1 MPSGGSDNKGLH
13 AYFPRM
19 SRIWVPLLA
28 ASVWAAACQRPS
40 AQPVHPPEPPEHAL
54 ANLAAQHVVVLPT
67 YTARAAAG
75 LTWTIP
81 PVAELRRTMDADI
94 LSAFDER
101 GLRKAWIFPEQLQ
114 SAYRR
119 NPTYATDPYG
129 LAEEPLRSPAL
140 AIDQRLPEPLA
151 SQIRT
156 MVAFHEDARLV
167 LAPVELV
174 LEPAPGGT
182 GVGRGVLR
190 LVLMDARL
198 SNVRWI
204 GTVTG
209 DSSASFGPVITA
221 SVAAKLAGV
230 VAPQ

>member
-1 MPSGGSDNKGLH
+1 LPSGGSDNKGLH

-19 SRIWVPLLA
+19 PRIWVPLLA
-28 ASVWAAACQRPS
+28 ATVWTAACQRPS
-40 AQPVHPPEPPEHAL
+40 TQAVPEPPEHAL

-67 YTARAAAG
+67 YAALVAPG
-75 LTWTIP
+75 LAWKTP
-81 PVAELRRTMDADI
+81 SVAELRRAMDADI
-94 LSAFDER
+94 VSAFEER
-101 GLRKAWIFPEQLQ
+101 GLRKSWIFPDQLQ
-114 SAYRR
+114 AAYRR
-119 NPTYATDPYG
+119 NSTYATDPYA

-174 LEPAPGGT
+174 VEPAGGSA
-182 GVGRGVLR
+182 GHGVLR
-190 LVLMDARL
+190 LVLMDARQ
-198 SNVRWI
+198 SNSRWI
-204 GTVTG
+204 GSVTG
-209 DSSASFGPVITA
+209 DSSAAFGPAVTA

>member
-19 SRIWVPLLA
+19 TRIWVPLLA
-28 ASVWAAACQRPS
+28 ASLWSTACQRPS
-40 AQPVHPPEPPEHAL
+40 SQAAPEPPEHAL
-54 ANLAAQHVVVLPT
+54 ANLAAQHVIVLPT
-67 YTARAAAG
+67 YAAHAATG
-75 LTWTIP
+75 LTWKAP
-81 PVAELRRTMDADI
+81 SSAELRRAMDAEI

-101 GLRKAWIFPEQLQ
+101 GLRKSWIFPDQLQ
-114 SAYRR
+114 AAYRR
-119 NPTYATDPYG
+119 NSTYATDPYG

-156 MVAFHEDARLV
+156 MVAFHDDARLV

-174 LEPAPGGT
+174 LEPAAGG
-182 GVGRGVLR
+182 GRGVLR

-204 GTVTG
+204 GSVSG
-209 DSSASFGPVITA
+209 DSSATFGPVITA
-221 SVAAKLAGV
+221 SVAAKLAGI

>member
-1 MPSGGSDNKGLH
+1 MP
-13 AYFPRM
+13 
-19 SRIWVPLLA
+19 RIWVPLLVT
-28 ASVWAAACQRPS
+28 SLWTAACQRPS
-40 AQPVHPPEPPEHAL
+40 AQAAPSPPEHAL

-67 YTARAAAG
+67 YTAHAAPG
-75 LTWTIP
+75 LTWKIP
-81 PVAELRRTMDADI
+81 STAELRRTMDADI
-94 LSAFDER
+94 VSAFEER
-101 GLRKAWIFPEQLQ
+101 GVRKAWIFPDQLQ
-114 SAYRR
+114 AAYRR
-119 NPTYATDPYG
+119 NVTYATDPYA

-174 LEPAPGGT
+174 VEPAPGG
-182 GVGRGVLR
+182 GGRGVLR

-198 SNVRWI
+198 SNIRWI
-204 GTVTG
+204 GSVSG
-209 DSSASFGPVITA
+209 DSSAAFGPAITA
-221 SVAAKLAGV
+221 RVAAKLAGV

>member
-1 MPSGGSDNKGLH
+1 MPRGGSDNKGLP

-19 SRIWVPLLA
+19 SYVPRILLSLVVA
-28 ASVWAAACQRPS
+28 TVGTTACQRPS
-40 AQPVHPPEPPEHAL
+40 TQSVPEPPEHAL

-67 YTARAAAG
+67 YTAHLGKG
-75 LTWTIP
+75 LAWKVP
-81 PVAELRRTMDADI
+81 SAAELRRDMDSAI
-94 LSAFDER
+94 VSAFEER
-101 GLRKAWIFPEQLQ
+101 GLRKSWIFPDQLQ
-114 SAYRR
+114 AAYRR
-119 NPTYATDPYG
+119 NAPYATDPYA

-151 SQIRT
+151 SEIRT
-156 MVAFHEDARLV
+156 MVAFHDDARLV
-167 LAPVELV
+167 LAPVDLE
-174 LEPAPGGT
+174 LEPAPGGA
-182 GVGRGVLR
+182 GRGVLR

-204 GTVTG
+204 GSVTG
-209 DSSASFGPVITA
+209 DASAAFDPGIMA

>member
-19 SRIWVPLLA
+19 TRIWVPLLA
-28 ASVWAAACQRPS
+28 ASLWSSACQRPS
-40 AQPVHPPEPPEHAL
+40 SQAAPEPPEHAL

-67 YTARAAAG
+67 YTAHLATG
-75 LTWTIP
+75 LAWQVP
-81 PVAELRRTMDADI
+81 SAAELRRTMDADI

-101 GLRKAWIFPEQLQ
+101 GLRKSWIFPDQLQ
-114 SAYRR
+114 AAYRR
-119 NPTYATDPYG
+119 NSTYATDPYAF
-129 LAEEPLRSPAL
+129 AEEPLRSPAL

-167 LAPVELV
+167 LAPVELT
-174 LEPAPGGT
+174 LEPAAAGT
-182 GVGRGVLR
+182 GRAVLR

-204 GTVTG
+204 GSVSG
-209 DSSASFGPVITA
+209 DSSATFGPAITA

>member
-19 SRIWVPLLA
+19 SRFWVPLLA
-28 ASVWAAACQRPS
+28 ASVWTAACQRPS
-40 AQPVHPPEPPEHAL
+40 AQPVHPPAPPEHAL
-54 ANLAAQHVVVLPT
+54 ANLAAQHIVVLPT
-67 YTARAAAG
+67 YTAHAAAG

-81 PVAELRRTMDADI
+81 TVAELRRTMDADI

-119 NPTYATDPYG
+119 NPTYASDPYG
-129 LAEEPLRSPAL
+129 LAEEPLRSPGL

-174 LEPAPGGT
+174 LEPVSGATGG
-182 GVGRGVLR
+182 GRGTLR

-204 GTVTG
+204 GTVSG
-209 DSSASFGPVITA
+209 DASASFGPVITA

>member
-1 MPSGGSDNKGLH
+1 MLRKWL
-13 AYFPRM
+13 
-19 SRIWVPLLA
+19 PLLGA
-28 ASVWAAACQRPS
+28 IVAPVACGGKPS
-40 AQPVHPPEPPEHAL
+40 AQAAPVPTEHAR

-67 YTARAAAG
+67 DAAQVAAG
-75 LTWTIP
+75 LSWKVT
-81 PVAELRRTMDADI
+81 ASELRRTLDADI

-101 GLRKAWIFPEQLQ
+101 GLRKAWIFPDQLQ
-114 SAYRR
+114 SSYRR
-119 NPTYATDPYG
+119 NSTYATDPYG

-174 LEPAPGGT
+174 LEPVGAGA
-182 GVGRGVLR
+182 GRGTLR

-198 SNVRWI
+198 SNVLWI
-204 GTVTG
+204 GSVTG
-209 DSSASFGPVITA
+209 DSSA
-221 SVAAKLAGV
+221 
-230 VAPQ
+230 

>member
-1 MPSGGSDNKGLH
+1 MPPGGNDNKGQH

-19 SRIWVPLLA
+19 PRIPLTLLLA
-28 ASVWAAACQRPS
+28 AGCMTACQRPS
-40 AQPVHPPEPPEHAL
+40 TQSVPSVPEPPEHAL

-67 YTARAAAG
+67 YTAHLAQG
-75 LTWTIP
+75 LAWKVPAT
-81 PVAELRRTMDADI
+81 AELRRAMDADI

-101 GLRKAWIFPEQLQ
+101 GLRKAWIFPDQLEA
-114 SAYRR
+114 AYRR
-119 NPTYATDPYG
+119 NSTYATDPYA

-156 MVAFHEDARLV
+156 MIAFHDDARLV
-167 LAPVELV
+167 LAPVELE
-174 LEPAPGGT
+174 LEPAPAGT
-182 GVGRGVLR
+182 GRGVLR
-190 LVLMDARL
+190 LVLMDARM

-204 GTVTG
+204 GSVAG
-209 DSSASFGPVITA
+209 DPGAAFGPAITA

>member
-1 MPSGGSDNKGLH
+1 MRR
-13 AYFPRM
+13 YR
-19 SRIWVPLLA
+19 VPLLA
-28 ASVWAAACQRPS
+28 ASLWTAACQRPS
-40 AQPVHPPEPPEHAL
+40 AQAVPEPPEHAL

-67 YTARAAAG
+67 YTARAATG
-75 LTWTIP
+75 LRWSVPTSS
-81 PVAELRRTMDADI
+81 ELRRTMDADI

-101 GLRKAWIFPEQLQ
+101 GLRKAWIFPDQLQ
-114 SAYRR
+114 AAYRR
-119 NPTYATDPYG
+119 NVTYATDPYG

-174 LEPAPGGT
+174 LEPVGGAT
-182 GVGRGVLR
+182 SGAGRGVLR
-190 LVLMDARL
+190 LVLMDARM

-209 DSSASFGPVITA
+209 DSSTSFGPSITA

-230 VAPQ
+230 VAPR